1 MRAEI
6 IMIGTELLLGQI
18 VDTNAA
24 YLAKELAQLGFDVF
38 RKITV
43 GDNEDRIADAIT
55 SAMETSDVVIT
66 SGGLGPTVDDKT
78 REAVARATNRRLVM
92 NRELL
97 KDIEAF
103 FERRGLILGENNPRQ
118 AFIPEGSIP
127 VRNPVGTA
135 PSYIVKQG
143 NSYVMSLPGVP
154 RELKYLMQH
163 TVEPFLRKEFGIETA
178 IKIRILR
185 TAGVGE
191 SNIDREIDD
200 LEESTNPTV
209 GLAAHAGTIDIRITA
224 KAKDVQ
230 EAEKLIGQ
238 MEHEIRGRIGHMI
251 YGTDDD
257 TIEQIVIET
266 LIAQEKTLAVLETNT
281 GGMLSTRLTSVPG
294 GMEVV
299 RQGLVL
305 SLGRIGK
312 EIWGDFQAVKGVTGE
327 TAENIAKR
335 LRGHAGADVGF
346 CIVGDESPEVG
357 PYRENAGDSYFGLS
371 EKGYKRSKHM
381 KLAGISDEG
390 RTRVVNTALEVLRQ
404 HLLGAEEK

>member
-24 YLAKELAQLGFDVF
+24 YLARELAELGFDVF
-38 RKITV
+38 RKVTV
-43 GDNEDRIADAIT
+43 GDNEDRIVDAIAN
-55 SAMETSDVVIT
+55 AMESSDVVIT

-78 REAVARATNRRLVM
+78 REAVARATNRKLVM
-92 NRELL
+92 NKDLL

-118 AFIPEGSIP
+118 AYIPEDAVP

-135 PSYIVKQG
+135 PSYIVKHG

-154 RELKYLMQH
+154 RELKYLMQN
-163 TVEPFLRKEFGIETA
+163 TVVPFLRKEFGIKTV
-178 IKIRILR
+178 IKIRILK

-200 LEESTNPTV
+200 LEESSNPTV

-224 KAKDVQ
+224 KAKNEG
-230 EAEKLIGQ
+230 EAERLING
-238 MEHEIRGRIGHMI
+238 MEKEICSRIGPMI

-257 TIEQIVIET
+257 TIEQIVIEEM
-266 LIAQEKTLAVLETNT
+266 ISQGKSLAVLETNT

-294 GMEVV
+294 GMEVLK
-299 RQGLVL
+299 QGLVM
-305 SLGRIGK
+305 SMGRFG
-312 EIWGDFQAVKGVTGE
+312 EDLLADFKGQKSVSGEFAQALARG
-327 TAENIAKR
+327 IRKR
-335 LRGHAGADVGF
+335 AGADVGF
-346 CIVGDESPEVG
+346 TIIGDESPEVG
-357 PYRENAGDSYFGLS
+357 PYRENAGNSYFGFS
-371 EKGYKRSKHM
+371 GNGMETSDYM
-381 KLAGISDEG
+381 KLAGISEEG
-390 RTRVVNTALEVLRQ
+390 RTRVVNTALEVMRR
-404 HLLGAEEK
+404 HLLE

>member
-43 GDNEDRIADAIT
+43 GDNGDRIVDAIT
-55 SAMETSDVVIT
+55 NAMENSDVVIT

-78 REAVARATNRRLVM
+78 REAVALATNRKLVM
-92 NRELL
+92 NHDLL

-118 AFIPEGSIP
+118 AYIPEDAIP

-135 PSYIVKQG
+135 PSYIVKHG

-154 RELKYLMQH
+154 RELKYLMQN
-163 TVEPFLRKEFGIETA
+163 TIEPFLRKEFGIKTV
-178 IKIRILR
+178 IKIRILK

-200 LEESTNPTV
+200 LEESSNPTV

-224 KAKDVQ
+224 KAKNEK
-230 EAEKLIGQ
+230 EAEQLIDG
-238 MEHEIRGRIGHMI
+238 MEQEIRGRIGTMI

-257 TIEQIVIET
+257 TIEQIVINE
-266 LIAQEKTLAVLETNT
+266 LIAQGKSLAVLETNT

-299 RQGLVL
+299 KQGLVM
-305 SLGRIGK
+305 SMARVGK
-312 EIWGDFQAVKGVTGE
+312 EFLKDFQGEKGVSEE
-327 TAENIAKR
+327 TAEAVSQH
-335 LRGHAGADVGF
+335 LREKTGVDVGF
-346 CIVGDESPEVG
+346 SVIGNESPDVG
-357 PYRENAGDSYFGLS
+357 PYKENAGDSFFGLS
-371 EKGYKRSKHM
+371 EPGLRTSKHM

-404 HLLGAEEK
+404 HLVGTNE